1 MATYDFLTKY
11 ICKPSTSHVRK
22 AAYAGYDN
30 MEVNL
35 EPVLDYLKA
44 QNHKALEHEQ
54 SAKRAAG
61 MQKWEVSKVNHF
73 WLSGCLLL
81 THRLSQASSVLSLAN
96 YRGLG
101 LHMLMI
107 FVH

>member
-73 WLSGCLLL
+73 WLSGCLCYSP
-81 THRLSQASSVLSLAN
+81 TDFHRLPQSYHWQTIEV
-96 YRGLG
+96 
-101 LHMLMI
+101 
-107 FVH
+107 